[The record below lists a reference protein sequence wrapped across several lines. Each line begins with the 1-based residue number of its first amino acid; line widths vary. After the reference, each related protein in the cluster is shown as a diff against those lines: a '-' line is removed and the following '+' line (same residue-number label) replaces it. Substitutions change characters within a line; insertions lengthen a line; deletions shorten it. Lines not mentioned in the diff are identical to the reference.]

1 MCGFTRDTPLN
12 RAVQR
17 SSFISPSKTRLA
29 TNSREAKITKAVNK
43 MRRHVVFISEKK
55 TLRDV
60 LNTSFQARVV
70 TSERGENRKL
80 STITTF

>member
-12 RAVQR
+12 RAVKR

-60 LNTSFQARVV
+60 LNTNFQARVV
-70 TSERGENRKL
+70 TSDQSEAKIG
-80 STITTF
+80 SSVQ